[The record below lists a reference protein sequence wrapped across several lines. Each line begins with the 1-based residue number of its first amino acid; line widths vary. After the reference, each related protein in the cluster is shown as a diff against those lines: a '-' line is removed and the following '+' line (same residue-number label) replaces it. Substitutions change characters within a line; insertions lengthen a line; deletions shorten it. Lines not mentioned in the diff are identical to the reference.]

1 MIREAVT
8 REDLAALCEVWAAIT
23 PREPMTPEQLLR
35 RKERQPER
43 LYLLAEEDRRAIGL
57 ALVAPTDSPNRR
69 FVGVRVLPE
78 QRRRGIGSALYESAL
93 AHAQALEPDW
103 ISTQVSAAEPDSVAW
118 AERRGFEESARQVEL
133 VLRLRGDEQAPPPPD
148 GIEIVEVTPD
158 LHEAAYEL
166 TKEAWEDL
174 PVPVP
179 LEVAPFDVW
188 LEEDLPG
195 PISFAA
201 MEDGQ
206 MVGFAGLIGRDSPGL
221 LEHGLTATRRT
232 HRRRGI
238 ATALKR
244 TQIAWAS
251 ANGYRELITF
261 TQDRNEGMQ
270 AINTALGYAEQ
281 PAWITMR
288 RRP

>member
-1 MIREAVT
+1 VIREATT
-8 REDLAALCEVWAAIT
+8 RDDLVRLCEIWTAIT

-43 LYLLAEEDRRAIGL
+43 LYLLAEEDGRAVGL
-57 ALVAPTDSPNRR
+57 AIVAPTDSPNRR
-69 FVGVRVLPE
+69 FVGVRVLPDR
-78 QRRRGIGSALYESAL
+78 RRRGIGSALYERAL
-93 AHAQALEPDW
+93 AHALALEPEW
-103 ISTQVSAAEPDSVAW
+103 ISTQVSEAEPDAVTW

-133 VLRLRGDEQAPPPPD
+133 IRRLRGDEQPPPPLE
-148 GIEIVEVTPD
+148 GIELVEVTPD
-158 LHEAAYEL
+158 LHEAAYAL
-166 TKEAWEDL
+166 TKQAWEEL

-179 LEVAPFDVW
+179 LEMYPMDVW
-188 LEEDLPG
+188 LEEDMPG

-201 MEDGQ
+201 MDGGE
-206 MVGFAGLIGRDSPGL
+206 MVGFAGQIGRDAPGL
-221 LEHGLTATRRT
+221 LEHGMTTTRRS

-244 TQIAWAS
+244 TQIAWAA
-251 ANGYRELITF
+251 ANGYRELITW

-270 AINTALGYAEQ
+270 TINLALGYEPQ

>member
-1 MIREAVT
+1 
-8 REDLAALCEVWAAIT
+8 
-23 PREPMTPEQLLR
+23 
-35 RKERQPER
+35 
-43 LYLLAEEDRRAIGL
+43 
-57 ALVAPTDSPNRR
+57 
-69 FVGVRVLPE
+69 
-78 QRRRGIGSALYESAL
+78 
-93 AHAQALEPDW
+93 
-103 ISTQVSAAEPDSVAW
+103 
-118 AERRGFEESARQVEL
+118 
-133 VLRLRGDEQAPPPPD
+133 
-148 GIEIVEVTPD
+148 
-158 LHEAAYEL
+158 
-166 TKEAWEDL
+166 
-174 PVPVP
+174 
-179 LEVAPFDVW
+179 
-188 LEEDLPG
+188 
-195 PISFAA
+195 
-201 MEDGQ
+201 

-261 TQDRNEGMQ
+261 TQGRNEGMQ